1 MKKIFMLA
9 AAAATLFAVS
19 CNRAQGPEAL
29 VEEEDNSPVAVRF
42 GSNLAVVGGVTKAAV
57 DEFTGAEDLYIYA
70 LTTDKADTLIKNVS
84 ASSPVLA
91 ATPIV
96 YDDPETEVVESTNWL
111 KGEIS
116 VWDPAYQGQEVP
128 FFYGNSGQVYDFFA
142 YYVGDALDAPEPN
155 EEGLTLD
162 VPFDGTQDIMLA
174 TTDKNYDYENRRV
187 DPTTQQKVQLA
198 FNSVYS
204 AKAARKDVHPTLL
217 FKHQLSRFVFELQF
231 RPVDR
236 VDEAQLIKIEEIT
249 LTSPSNLVTLD
260 IDDQTAEFDLEQPAI
275 FTLMDE
281 NGEPYANGAI
291 NTTDWTQAGE
301 SIMVAPGASVYH
313 MTMQYSYEYNG
324 TPLQNLPT
332 FEWDI
337 NLPGLLEQEGYVA
350 LPGKKYIVKLVVY
363 GPEEVKV
370 SVALAEWEDV
380 ELPEIDPDAE

>member
-19 CNRAQGPEAL
+19 CNRAQAPEAL

-42 GSNLAVVGGVTKAAV
+42 GSNLAVVGTKAAV

-70 LTTDKADTLIKNVS
+70 LCTNRDGAAPLIDNVRAD
-84 ASSPVLA
+84 SPVLA
-91 ATPIV
+91 ATPTGEDWI
-96 YDDPETEVVESTNWL
+96 
-111 KGEIS
+111 KGEIE
-116 VWDPAYQGQEVP
+116 VWDTAYAPDQVP
-128 FFYGNSGQVYDFFA
+128 FFYGNSGEVYEFYA
-142 YYVGDALDAPEPN
+142 YYVGDALDAPDPDAE
-155 EEGLTLD
+155 LKLD

-174 TTDKNYDYENRRV
+174 TTDHAFDYESRRV
-187 DPTTQQKVQLA
+187 KNPETGEKVD
-198 FNSVYS
+198 FSVNTIYS
-204 AKAARKDVHPTLL
+204 AKAARQNVHPTLL
-217 FKHQLSRFVFELQF
+217 FQHQLSRFVFELQF
-231 RPVDR
+231 RPEDR
-236 VDEAQLIKIEEIT
+236 GDESELIRIEEIT

-260 IDDQTAEFDLEQPAI
+260 IDDQTAEFEPLDQPAV

-281 NGEPYANGAI
+281 NGEPYENGEI

-313 MTMQYSYEYNG
+313 MTMKYSYEYNG
-324 TPLQNLPT
+324 TQLENLPI

-380 ELPEIDPDAE
+380 ELPEIDPDDEEEE

>member
-19 CNRAQGPEAL
+19 CNRAQAPEAL

-70 LTTDKADTLIKNVS
+70 LCTNRDGAAPLIDNVRAD
-84 ASSPVLA
+84 SPELA
-91 ATPIV
+91 ATPTG
-96 YDDPETEVVESTNWL
+96 DDWIP
-111 KGEIS
+111 GEIE
-116 VWDPAYQGQEVP
+116 VWDPAYDPDQVP
-128 FFYGNSGQVYDFFA
+128 FFYGNSGEVYEFYA
-142 YYVGDALDAPEPN
+142 YYVGDALADPAPDADLKLN
-155 EEGLTLD
+155 
-162 VPFDGTQDIMLA
+162 VPFNGTQDIMLA
-174 TTDKNYDYENRRV
+174 TTDHDFDYESRTA
-187 DPTTQQKVQLA
+187 DFSEETI
-198 FNSVYS
+198 YS
-204 AKAARKDVHPTLL
+204 AKAARKNVNPTLL
-217 FKHQLSRFVFELQF
+217 FQHQLSRFVFELQF

-281 NGEPYANGAI
+281 NGEPYANGEI

-337 NLPGLLEQEGYVA
+337 NLPGLLEQEEYVA

>member
-70 LTTDKADTLIKNVS
+70 LCTNKEDAAPLIDNVRAD
-84 ASSPVLA
+84 SPVLA
-91 ATPIV
+91 ATPTG
-96 YDDPETEVVESTNWL
+96 DDWIP
-111 KGEIS
+111 GEIE
-116 VWDPAYQGQEVP
+116 VWHPAYYPDQVP
-128 FFYGNSGQVYDFFA
+128 FFYGNSGEVYEFYA
-142 YYVGDALDAPEPN
+142 YYVGDALADPAPDAD
-155 EEGLTLD
+155 LKLD
-162 VPFDGTQDIMLA
+162 VPFNGTQDIMLA
-174 TTDKNYDYENRRV
+174 TTDHDFDYESRTA
-187 DPTTQQKVQLA
+187 D
-198 FNSVYS
+198 FNEETIYS
-204 AKAARKDVHPTLL
+204 AKAARKNVNPTLL
-217 FKHQLSRFVFELQF
+217 FQHQLSRFVFELQF

-236 VDEAQLIKIEEIT
+236 VDEAQLIRIEEIT

-260 IDDQTAEFDLEQPAI
+260 IDDQTAEFEPLDQPAV

-281 NGEPYANGAI
+281 NGEPYENGEI
-291 NTTDWTQAGE
+291 NTNHWTQAGE
-301 SIMVAPGASVYH
+301 SIMVAPGESVYH

-324 TPLQNLPT
+324 TQLENLPI

-350 LPGKKYIVKLVVY
+350 EAGKKYIVKLVVY